1 MQKQLES
8 LLDYLKDQGVEYAD
22 IRVHDTVTEEI
33 ATENQTV
40 MKLST
45 DYSKGFGIRVF
56 YQGALGFASSHDF
69 DKMEKAA
76 DKALEIAKASSITLK
91 KPVELTKKEMVID
104 NYTSPYKIDPFDV
117 SKKEKLDLLFAAE
130 KVMKE
135 SASLIKTSG
144 FMQFKKEMKTFAD
157 TDGSYIRQTTVIS
170 GGGIQAF
177 AASKNDM
184 QTRSYPN
191 SARGNYQTAGY
202 EYIKELDFV
211 KNAKEVAQE
220 AEQLVNAPECPN
232 GIYDLV
238 IDGTQLFLQIHE
250 SVGHP
255 TELDR
260 ILGYEAGYAGTS
272 FLSPDMLDEF
282 KYGSEKVN
290 IVADATSPKGLGTF
304 AYDDEGVKA
313 QKTPLIVDG
322 IFKGVTSSRDTA
334 SEINKTSSG
343 AARASGWN
351 RIPIVRMTN
360 INLLPGKY
368 TLDELIEGID
378 EGFLLKTNKSWSIDD
393 KRLNF
398 QFATEIAYEIKG
410 GELTGQIYKN
420 PIYSGISYEFWRS
433 CDGIANKDHWVMYG
447 TPNCGKGE
455 PSQVMH
461 VGHGCSPARF
471 RDVKVGVS
479 NNAR

>member
-8 LLDYLKDQGVEYAD
+8 ILSYLKDQGVNYAD
-22 IRVHDTVTEEI
+22 VRVHDTVSEEI
-33 ATENQTV
+33 ATENQSV

-45 DYSKGFGIRVF
+45 DYTKGFGIRVF

-69 DKMEKAA
+69 KKMERAA
-76 DKALEIAKASSITLK
+76 DKAIEIAKASALTTN
-91 KPVELTKKEMVID
+91 KPVKLTKKKMVID
-104 NYTSPYKIDPFDV
+104 NYTSPYKIDPFNV
-117 SKKEKLDLLFAAE
+117 SKKEKLDLLLNAE
-130 KVMKE
+130 KKMQE
-135 SASLIKTSG
+135 TADLFKTSG
-144 FMQFKKEMKTFAD
+144 FLQFKKEQKTYAD
-157 TDGSYIRQTTVIS
+157 TDGSYIRQTIIIS
-170 GGGIQAF
+170 GGGIQAY

-191 SARGNYQTAGY
+191 SARGNYLTAGY
-202 EYIKELDFV
+202 EYIQELDFI
-211 KNAKEVAQE
+211 KNAADIAKEAKE
-220 AEQLVNAPECPN
+220 LVNAPECPSGN
-232 GIYDLV
+232 YDLV

-313 QKTPLIVDG
+313 QKTPLIVKG

-368 TLDELIEGID
+368 SLDELIEGVG

-398 QFATEIAYEIKG
+398 QFATEIAYEIKDG
-410 GELTGQIYKN
+410 KLTGKIYKN

-433 CDGIANKDHWVMYG
+433 CDGIANEDHWVMYG

-455 PSQVMH
+455 PTQVMH

>member
-8 LLDYLKDQGVEYAD
+8 ILSYLKDQGVDYAD
-22 IRVHDTVTEEI
+22 IRVHDTVSEEI
-33 ATENQTV
+33 ATENQSV

-56 YQGALGFASSHDF
+56 YQGALGFASSHDLK
-69 DKMEKAA
+69 KMERAA
-76 DKALEIAKASSITLK
+76 DKAIEIAKASALTTNT
-91 KPVELTKKEMVID
+91 PVKLTEKEMTID

-117 SKKEKLDLLFAAE
+117 SKEEKLDLLFAAE
-130 KVMKE
+130 KTMQE
-135 SASLIKTSG
+135 SADLIKTSG
-144 FMQFKKEMKTFAD
+144 FLQFKKENKTFAD
-157 TDGSYIRQTTVIS
+157 TDGSYIRQTIIIS

-177 AASKNDM
+177 AASENDM

-191 SARGNYQTAGY
+191 SARGNYLTAGY
-202 EYIKELDFV
+202 EYIKDLDFI
-211 KNAKEVAQE
+211 KNAALIAKE
-220 AEQLVNAPECPN
+220 AEELVNAPECPS
-232 GIYDLV
+232 GTYDLV

-282 KYGSEKVN
+282 EYGSEHVN

-304 AYDDEGVKA
+304 AYDDEGIKA
-313 QKTPLIVDG
+313 QKTPIILEG

-334 SEINKTSSG
+334 SEIGKNSSG

-351 RIPIVRMTN
+351 RIPLVRMTN

-368 TLDELIEGID
+368 SLEELIEDINDGL
-378 EGFLLKTNKSWSIDD
+378 LLKTNKSWSIDD

-398 QFATEIAYEIKG
+398 QFATEIAYEIKN
-410 GELTGQIYKN
+410 GELTGKIYKN

-433 CDGIANKDHWVMYG
+433 CDGVANKDHWVMYG

-455 PSQVMH
+455 PTQVMH
-461 VGHGCSPARF
+461 VGHGCAPARF
-471 RDVKVGVS
+471 RNVKVGVS